1 MNISYNW
8 LKEYL
13 KIDLNPEQVSQMLTN
28 IGLEVESAEKYE
40 QVKGGLDGLVIGK
53 VLTCAKHPNADK
65 LSITTVDTGSGE
77 PLHIVC
83 GAPNVA
89 AGQKVVVAPL
99 GTTLYKGDESITLQK
114 VKIRGELSEGMICAE
129 DEIGIGTSHDG
140 IIVLNDNVT
149 VGMPAKQYY
158 NIETDTVFVIGLTPN
173 RIDSASHYG
182 VARDLAAYLNQNES
196 YKLIKPVAEDFSRD
210 NNDFQVEVVI
220 ENPDACNRYTG
231 ISITGVAIAPSPEWL
246 QKRLIAIGL
255 NPINNV
261 VDITNFIL
269 QELGQPL
276 HAFDADKLKGR
287 KIIVKNM
294 PAGTCFTTL
303 DGQKHELSS
312 EDLMICD
319 AERPVAMAG
328 IFGGLESGITDA
340 TKNVFLESAYF
351 NPVSVRRTSKRHGIN
366 TDSSFRFE
374 RGADP
379 TITILALK
387 RAAMLIRQIAGGK
400 ISSDVVDAHP
410 NPVVPCKIEIS
421 YHNLDRLIGKKIER
435 SHLKKILVLLEF
447 EILKEDGA
455 GLQLHVPPYRVDV
468 TREADVVEE
477 ILRIYGYNNIEISET
492 LHSSV
497 SHVEKPDSEKVIN
510 IISDYLSNNGFYEI
524 MCNSL
529 GKSEYYTNLQSYH
542 AENLVKIVNPL
553 SSDLDSMRQTLLFG
567 GLESIAHNI
576 KRKNPDLRLYE
587 FGNCYFYNST
597 PGQDDPLS
605 AYSEHRH
612 LALFLTGHNHQPHWQ
627 EKEKPMQFYTLKGFV
642 ENIFLRL
649 GYSANQINTAA
660 IENKNDIFSMGLT
673 VTINNMVMAE
683 FGLVAPSVLK
693 KFDIK
698 TDVFYANLYWDRIFK
713 NMKGHT
719 ITFKELPKYPEVK
732 RDLSMVLDKSVTY
745 EQIRKLAFATEKK
758 LLKEVNLFDVYEGD
772 RIEKGKKSYAVS
784 FVLQDNHKTLVDKE
798 IDQAM
803 DRLMKAYEKELKAQ
817 IRKQAN

>member
-13 KIDLNPEQVSQMLTN
+13 NIDLDPEIVSQTLTS
-28 IGLEVESAEKYE
+28 IGLEVESVEKSE
-40 QVKGGLDGLVIGK
+40 QVKGGLEGLIIGK

-65 LSITTVDTGSGE
+65 LSITTVDTGTGE

-89 AGQKVVVAPL
+89 AGQKVVVAPV
-99 GTTLYKGDESITLQK
+99 GTTLFKGNESLTLQK

-129 DEIGIGTSHDG
+129 DEIGLGTSHDG
-140 IIVLNDNVT
+140 IIVLDDSVP
-149 VGMPAKQYY
+149 VGIPAKQYY

-182 VARDLAAYLNQNES
+182 VARDLAAYLNQNGN
-196 YKLIKPVAEDFSRD
+196 YQLTKPGTEGFSQD
-210 NNDFQVEVVI
+210 NNDFPVEVII
-220 ENPDACNRYTG
+220 ENPKACNRYTG
-231 ISITGVAIAPSPEWL
+231 ISITRVTITPSPDWL
-246 QKRLIAIGL
+246 QKRLLAIGL

-269 QELGQPL
+269 HELGQPL
-276 HAFDADKLKGR
+276 HAFDADKLRGR

-294 PAGTCFTTL
+294 PAGTKFTTL
-303 DGQKHELSS
+303 DGQEHELSP

-319 AERPVAMAG
+319 GERPVAMAG

-340 TKNVFLESAYF
+340 TRNVFLESAYF

-387 RAAMLIRQIAGGK
+387 RAAMLIRQTAGGK
-400 ISSDVVDAHP
+400 ISSAVIDTHP
-410 NPVVPCKIEIS
+410 NPVEACKVEIS
-421 YHNLDRLIGKKIER
+421 YHNVDRLIGKKIDR
-435 SHLKKILVLLEF
+435 DHIKKILLLLEF
-447 EILKEDGA
+447 EILKESES
-455 GLQLHVPPYRVDV
+455 GLLLLVPPYRVDV

-497 SHVEKPDSEKVIN
+497 SYTEKPDPEKLIN
-510 IISDYLSNNGFYEI
+510 VISDYLSNNGFYEI

-529 GKSEYYTNLQSYH
+529 GKSDYYNNLNSYP
-542 AENLVKIVNPL
+542 AENLVQIVNPL

-576 KRKNPDLRLYE
+576 NRKNPDLMLYE
-587 FGNCYFYNST
+587 FGNCYFYN
-597 PGQDDPLS
+597 PNAKGNDPLS
-605 AYSEHRH
+605 AYSEYRH
-612 LALFLTGHNHQPHWQ
+612 LALFLTGKKNPPHWQ
-627 EKEKPMQFYTLKGFV
+627 EKEKPMQLYTLKGFV
-642 ENIFLRL
+642 EIIFSRL
-649 GYSANQINTAA
+649 GYTANQISTSA
-660 IENKNDIFSMGLT
+660 IENKNDIFSQGLSI
-673 VTINNMVMAE
+673 TINNLIMAE
-683 FGLVAPSVLK
+683 YGMVAPSILK
-693 KFDIK
+693 RFDIK
-698 TDVFYANLYWDRIFK
+698 SEVFYANLYWDRIFK
-713 NMKGHT
+713 NLKGHT
-719 ITFKELPKYPEVK
+719 VTFTELPKYPEVK
-732 RDLSMVLDKSVTY
+732 RDLSMILDKSVTY

-758 LLKEVNLFDVYEGD
+758 LLKQVNLFDFYEGD

-784 FVLQDNHKTLVDKE
+784 FVLQDNQKTLVDKE
-798 IDQAM
+798 IDQVM